1 MRRLA
6 STLPLAV
13 ALVCGAAGCGGKDKP
28 IPVEGVVLL
37 DDQPLAGATV
47 TFAPLAE
54 EGVPATGRTGQD
66 GKFTLATGDGRSGAL
81 PGEYKVMVSKAE
93 AMELPG
99 GQAPKSPEEIEQ
111 MMMKGRGKD
120 RHTPQQKKRTADPLA
135 RYRSDN
141 TPLRQTVPATGKVVL
156 KLESKGR

>member
-6 STLPLAV
+6 SAV
-13 ALVCGAAGCGGKDKP
+13 FLVVPLVCGAAGCGGTKT

-37 DDQPLAGATV
+37 DDQPLAGATI
-47 TFAPLAE
+47 TFTPIAGDGL
-54 EGVPATGRTGQD
+54 PATGRTGQD
-66 GKFTLATGDGRSGAL
+66 GTFTLTNADGRSGAL

-99 GQAPKSPEEIEQ
+99 GQAPKTPEEIEK

-120 RHTPQQKKRTADPLA
+120 RKSPSPAKKSSSGVPA
-135 RYRSDN
+135 RYRSAD
-141 TPLRQTVPATGKVVL
+141 TPLRQTVPPEGKVII
-156 KLESKGR
+156 KLDSKER